1 MNAPLLRIEYDAVYA
16 LMMMAFGYDMSYDEV
31 VKSELLQVHFHYIYL
46 AVYSDEQELSGFVA
60 ELEQELRYSL
70 IPLTK
75 MMVKLAD

>member
-1 MNAPLLRIEYDAVYA
+1 MNDPLLRIEYDAVYA

-46 AVYSDEQELSGFVA
+46 TVYCDEQELCDFVA
-60 ELEQELRYSL
+60 DLEPELRYSL

-75 MMVKLAD
+75 IMVKLAD